1 MNTFVG
7 TYRHIVIF
15 FILNTKLIYY
25 SRNDVTIF
33 QADQEIYAN
42 LSSKSF
48 LKNNISIIKFKHNFV
63 IYL

>member
-7 TYRHIVIF
+7 TYRHIVIL

-25 SRNDVTIF
+25 SRNDVSIF

-42 LSSKSF
+42 RSF
-48 LKNNISIIKFKHNFV
+48 VKKFFEK
-63 IYL
+63 